1 MAPNTRE
8 TIWASDSD
16 RLVFDIAACDANASV
31 GSAFGSNEA
40 NSPALNRGRI
50 ANRSRGG
57 KGCGFNARGPIG
69 SGFSNA
75 TAFGGNGCGFN
86 ARGPRRSDL
95 IREAMAKAFMGVSD
109 RRRSVKGGGF
119 SRGSPPRCSFSPVG
133 DGTTRR
139 LARFALVFLVVTTGC
154 STQLQ
159 RQGRLDDFD
168 TLCAHLAAAYA
179 NLDECAS
186 RDGIDLVAL
195 HRTTRDRIE
204 AAHTNG
210 EARRALEDFLAVFRD
225 PHLKLDRRSAET
237 TNADEGASSFDPGDD
252 PDDALEQLGYTVGDF
267 DRGPDFTTFEGFV
280 PLADDRA
287 FPAGIL
293 TLDEKTTL
301 GLLRIPDFRPTVYRD
316 VAVAAY
322 PSYRKAHPGAW
333 DEETGWYLEDHVA
346 NELLR
351 RLASR
356 VRDLLA
362 RGATHLVV
370 DLTRNGG
377 GTSWCDPAA
386 RVLSPLDLA
395 PPRVA
400 FTRHPHW
407 SAYFKAEIQHIDSAL
422 TRDDLSSATRSWL
435 RNERA
440 RIAVCLE
447 ESLVVPDRSRIFRD
461 AVGSVPPL
469 LYRGDAI
476 REAAQPRAVAHEL
489 GDTQFEFE
497 VGVWQDSTTLF
508 VLMDDDTAS
517 ASEYFVAMLRDNH
530 AATLLGGRTLGAGQ
544 GYTRGGVPLRLPHFE
559 CVVRLP
565 DSSRLRQ
572 DDRPELDGIEP
583 DVSCDFDPN
592 DSRVE
597 RAEKTIAVLR
607 RILAPSP

>member
-1 MAPNTRE
+1 
-8 TIWASDSD
+8 
-16 RLVFDIAACDANASV
+16 
-31 GSAFGSNEA
+31 
-40 NSPALNRGRI
+40 
-50 ANRSRGG
+50 
-57 KGCGFNARGPIG
+57 
-69 SGFSNA
+69 
-75 TAFGGNGCGFN
+75 
-86 ARGPRRSDL
+86 
-95 IREAMAKAFMGVSD
+95 MAKAFMGVSD
-109 RRRSVKGGGF
+109 RRRSVKGDGF
-119 SRGSPPRCSFSPVG
+119 SRASPARCSFSPVG
-133 DGTTRR
+133 ESTTRR
-139 LARFALVFLVVTTGC
+139 LPRFALVLLVATTAC
-154 STQLQ
+154 STQQ
-159 RQGRLDDFD
+159 ERQGRLDDFD
-168 TLCAHLAAAYA
+168 ALCAHLAAAYA
-179 NLDECAS
+179 NLDECAA
-186 RDGIDLVAL
+186 RDGIDLVAQ
-195 HRTTRDRIE
+195 HRATRDRIE
-204 AAHTNG
+204 AARTSG
-210 EARRALEDFLAVFRD
+210 EARGALEDFLAAFRD

-252 PDDALEQLGYTVGDF
+252 PNQALDRLGYTEGDF
-267 DRGPDFTTFEGFV
+267 ERGPDFTTLEGFV
-280 PLADDRA
+280 PLADDGA

-293 TLDEKTTL
+293 ALEPRTTL
-301 GLLRIPDFRPTVYRD
+301 GLLRIPDFRPTVYRE

-333 DEETGWYLEDHVA
+333 DEETSWYLEDHVA

-351 RLASR
+351 RLATR
-356 VRDLLA
+356 VRDLVA
-362 RGATHLVV
+362 QGATHLVV

-386 RVLSPLDLA
+386 RVLSPLELA

-407 SAYFKAEIQHIDSAL
+407 SVHFKAEIQDIDSSL
-422 TRDDLSSATRSWL
+422 TRNDLSPATRSWL
-435 RNERA
+435 VNERA
-440 RIAVCLE
+440 RLAVCLE
-447 ESLVVPDRSRIFRD
+447 ESRVVPDRSRIFRD
-461 AVGSVPPL
+461 GVGSVPPL

-476 REAAQPRAVAHEL
+476 REAAQPRAVAREL

-497 VGVWQDSTTLF
+497 VGVWKDSTTLF

-583 DVSCDFDPN
+583 DVSCDFERN
-592 DSRVE
+592 DSRAV

-607 RILAPSP
+607 RMLLRNA